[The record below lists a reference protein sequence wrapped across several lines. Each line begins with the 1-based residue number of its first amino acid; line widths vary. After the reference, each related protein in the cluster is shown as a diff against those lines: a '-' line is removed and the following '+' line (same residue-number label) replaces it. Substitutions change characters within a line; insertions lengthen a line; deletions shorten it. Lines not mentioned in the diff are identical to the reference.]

1 MKCNTQGYR
10 DREHCVLWP
19 GELIQILNLII
30 NCSNLWQP
38 SFLSTISLTCT
49 AGGYS
54 NEKPVAFTVMSQ
66 PTDKNN
72 THLNR
77 NSSTNNISAIL
88 IYLGD
93 GLLSLCIL
101 TLNLN
106 SPLSCCTSSGAR
118 SGEQGSRVA
127 TRRAYIGNKSSLQW
141 NQTFQILGLDK
152 DFLLHTWQNIGQWQK
167 SLNTHA
173 LPTLFLEQ
181 QEWLDR
187 VFFCFPLCCMFAWIL
202 LLPTDKKIT
211 SCMSIFNLVA

>member
-19 GELIQILNLII
+19 GELIQILKLII

-49 AGGYS
+49 VGGYS
-54 NEKPVAFTVMSQ
+54 NKNQLHSQWWVSQQTKIIPTETETPV
-66 PTDKNN
+66 PII
-72 THLNR
+72 LP
-77 NSSTNNISAIL
+77 IL
-88 IYLGD
+88 IHLGY

-141 NQTFQILGLDK
+141 NQTFKILALDK
-152 DFLLHTWQNIGQWQK
+152 DFLLHTWQNIGQWRK
-167 SLNTHA
+167 SLHTHA

-211 SCMSIFNLVA
+211 SCMFIFNLVA